1 MTKETD
7 DDVLRGIRAI
17 ARYTGESYR
26 QAHWRVERGLYPV
39 TRVGKI
45 IETRKSIIDKIRTPQ
60 IA

>member
-45 IETRKSIIDKIRTPQ
+45 IETRK
-60 IA
+60 